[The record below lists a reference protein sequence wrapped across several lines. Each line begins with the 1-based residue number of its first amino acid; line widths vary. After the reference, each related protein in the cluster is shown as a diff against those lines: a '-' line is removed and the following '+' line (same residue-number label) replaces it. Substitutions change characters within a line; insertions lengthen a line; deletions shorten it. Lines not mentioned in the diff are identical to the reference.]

1 MKLFILATTLILAGC
16 GSSEHAPTAE
26 NPTVVVGEYEDCKI
40 YYTRTLGTA
49 PNVTWVRCKNEPKR
63 VETKHTASCG
73 KGCTRVV
80 TTITEDETK

>member
-1 MKLFILATTLILAGC
+1 MKLLILATALILAGC
-16 GSSEHAPTAE
+16 GSSEYAPTAE

-40 YYTRTLGTA
+40 YYTRTLGPT

-63 VETKHTASCG
+63 LETKRTQSCG
-73 KGCTRVV
+73 KGCARVV

>member
-1 MKLFILATTLILAGC
+1 MKRFALAAAFVLVGC
-16 GSSEHAPTAE
+16 NSSDNHPTVE
-26 NPTVVVGEYEDCKI
+26 KPTVVVGEYEDCKI
-40 YYTRTLGTA
+40 YYTQTLGSA

-63 VETKHTASCG
+63 VETKRTESCG

>member
-1 MKLFILATTLILAGC
+1 MKRFALVAAFVLVGC
-16 GSSEHAPTAE
+16 NSSDNHPTAE
-26 NPTVVVGEYEDCKI
+26 KPTVVVGEYEDCKI
-40 YYTRTLGTA
+40 YYTQTLGPA

-63 VETKHTASCG
+63 VETKRTESCG

>member
-1 MKLFILATTLILAGC
+1 MKRFVLVAAFVLAGC
-16 GSSEHAPTAE
+16 GSSEHTPTAE
-26 NPTVVVGEYEDCKI
+26 KPTVVVGEYEDCKI
-40 YYTRTLGTA
+40 YYTRTSGSA

-63 VETKHTASCG
+63 LETKHTESCG